1 MSLFKKYMGD
11 ISKIDADFIILGGDI
26 TDEFVKRNKMEDTYK
41 TIGEIK
47 NKKGIYYV
55 YGNHDRLKYSNKL
68 DYDKNILDEAITNS
82 GITILNDSH
91 IVIDDKITIIGRD
104 DTGPINDDRMSVDQ
118 LLETVDTNTYVIMVE
133 HEPGDYVKIAKT
145 GVDLYLCGHTHAG
158 QIFPIG
164 FYFQTF
170 WDAFYAGRRKYDNLD
185 IIVSSGF
192 GAWAMPFRTESHS
205 EYVVIKIIPKLA

>member
-1 MSLFKKYMGD
+1 MVFMSDIHGPIIPMSLFKKYMSD

-68 DYDKNILDEAITNS
+68 DYDKNI
-82 GITILNDSH
+82 
-91 IVIDDKITIIGRD
+91 
-104 DTGPINDDRMSVDQ
+104 
-118 LLETVDTNTYVIMVE
+118 
-133 HEPGDYVKIAKT
+133 
-145 GVDLYLCGHTHAG
+145 
-158 QIFPIG
+158 F
-164 FYFQTF
+164 
-170 WDAFYAGRRKYDNLD
+170 D